1 MTYDDA
7 ISFLGQVRRFGVKL
21 GLENMQELARRL
33 GNPQE
38 KLKFIHIAG
47 TNGKGSTAAFCA
59 AILRAAGFRVG
70 LYTSPHLVTLGERIQ
85 VNGVPM
91 SPEAVAEGM
100 SVLKP
105 LIAEV
110 EQVPG
115 GAAPTFFEV
124 ITGLALWHFARSEV
138 EWVVWETGLGGRLD
152 ASNIVTPEVSIIT
165 NIALDH
171 TAHLGSRLEQIA
183 YEKAGI
189 IKPGVP
195 VVTAVKTPAVLEVIT
210 SAAMRQKSALCL
222 IGLDVSAVDG
232 GVRDGKQIAVIDGE
246 EYTLGLLGAHQV
258 DNAACAVAAVRQ
270 LSGQLNFLPAP
281 EGATRGEP
289 QRRFTEAPYSSQTTL
304 EEAIKAGLS
313 HVSWPGRFEV
323 LRQEPPCVIDGA
335 HNPAALERL
344 LATWRACYGERR
356 YHLVCGFLA
365 DKEYEQ
371 MFPKLLALAERVT
384 LVTIQNE
391 RALDPSKLVP
401 LCGEV
406 PVRVSPTL
414 AEIWPEL
421 EEEFAQGPT
430 LLTGSLFLVGEVLAL
445 RSGRPHQ
452 LALNER
458 LVVKG

>member
-100 SVLKP
+100 GVLKP

-246 EYTLGLLGAHQV
+246 DYTLGLLGAHQV

-270 LSGQLNFLPAP
+270 LSGQLNFSP
-281 EGATRGEP
+281 
-289 QRRFTEAPYSSQTTL
+289 TL
-304 EEAIKAGLS
+304 EEAIRGGLS

-391 RALDPSKLVP
+391 RALDPAKLVP
-401 LCGEV
+401 LCGDV
-406 PVRVSPTL
+406 PVRVSSTL

-421 EEEFAQGPT
+421 EQEFEYGPT

-445 RSGRPHQ
+445 RSGRSHQ

-458 LVVKG
+458 LVAKS

>member
-1 MTYDDA
+1 MTYDEA

-21 GLENMQELARRL
+21 GLENMRELARRL
-33 GNPQE
+33 GDPQQRMR
-38 KLKFIHIAG
+38 FIHIAG
-47 TNGKGSTAAFCA
+47 TNGKGSTAAYCA

-85 VNGVPM
+85 VDGVPM
-91 SPEAVAEGM
+91 SPEAVAEG
-100 SVLKP
+100 LTE
-105 LIAEV
+105 LRGHIAAV
-110 EQVPG
+110 EQTPG

-124 ITGLALWHFARSEV
+124 ITGLALWHFARSGV

-195 VVTAVKTPAVLEVIT
+195 VVTAVKTPVVLEVIT
-210 SAAMRQKSALCL
+210 SAAMRQESPLCL
-222 IGLDVSAVDG
+222 IGLDVSAEDG
-232 GVRDGKQIAVIDGE
+232 GVRDGKQVAVINGE
-246 EYTLGLLGAHQV
+246 EFTLGLLGAHQV
-258 DNAACAVAAVRQ
+258 DNAACAVAAIR
-270 LSGQLNFLPAP
+270 LIAGKLAAAAGELASRSPSTPRPSLERAIASGLAN
-281 EGATRGEP
+281 
-289 QRRFTEAPYSSQTTL
+289 
-304 EEAIKAGLS
+304 
-313 HVSWPGRFEV
+313 VSWPGRFEV
-323 LRQEPPCVIDGA
+323 LRREPPCVIDGA
-335 HNPAALERL
+335 HNPAALDRL
-344 LATWRACYGERR
+344 LATWRACYGERK
-356 YHLVCGFLA
+356 YHLVCGFLS

-371 MFPKLLALAERVT
+371 MFPRLLEQAERVT

-391 RALDPSKLVP
+391 RALDPAKLLP
-401 LCGEV
+401 LCGSV
-406 PVRVSPTL
+406 PARVSPTL

-421 EEEFAQGPT
+421 EREFALEPT

-445 RSGRPHQ
+445 RSGRSHQ

-458 LVVKG
+458 LVTKP